1 MAESSADRLLRAV
14 EVAADGQRGKAAD
27 RKAAVAVLR
36 ELVEMETVCRADRVK
51 LLGLARQ
58 IEARR

>member
-1 MAESSADRLLRAV
+1 MADNPVDRLLRAV
-14 EVAADGQRGKAAD
+14 EVAADGKRGREAD
-27 RKAAVAVLR
+27 RKAAAAVLR

-51 LLGLARQ
+51 LLGFARQ